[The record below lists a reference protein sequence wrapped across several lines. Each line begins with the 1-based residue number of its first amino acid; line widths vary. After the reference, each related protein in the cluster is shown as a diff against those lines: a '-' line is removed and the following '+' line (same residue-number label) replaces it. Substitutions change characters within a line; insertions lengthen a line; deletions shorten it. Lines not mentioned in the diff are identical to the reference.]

1 VLSHPDYLIEP
12 DARRVYRELLSHVRA
27 ICDDRNV
34 WHALPGDVE
43 RWWRQRA
50 AMTLVRRG
58 DSWAIEGEGSS
69 RARVAYATAEN
80 GRLRFSL
87 QPAVVSVARAKASKS

>member
-1 VLSHPDYLIEP
+1 VAS
-12 DARRVYRELLSHVRA
+12 
-27 ICDDRNV
+27 
-34 WHALPGDVE
+34 
-43 RWWRQRA
+43 WWRQRA

-58 DSWAIEGEGSS
+58 GSWAIEGEGSG

-87 QPAVVSVARAKASKS
+87 TPSGVSVGR